1 MTPTVQS
8 FFDPVTWTVSYVV
21 YEKEGTACAIID
33 SVLGY
38 DPKAGHTQTAS
49 ADKLNAFVQEKNCKS
64 IGF

>member
-1 MTPTVQS
+1 M
-8 FFDPVTWTVSYVV
+8 SYVA
-21 YEKEGTACAIID
+21 YEKEGTACATID
-33 SVLGY
+33 SVHGF